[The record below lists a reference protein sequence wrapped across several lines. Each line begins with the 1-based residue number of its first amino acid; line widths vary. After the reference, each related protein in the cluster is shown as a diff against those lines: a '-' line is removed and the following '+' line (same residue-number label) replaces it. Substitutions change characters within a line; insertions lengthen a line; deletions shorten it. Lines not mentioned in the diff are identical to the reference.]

1 MDTQARKQKLQ
12 FSVSDF
18 YFNIF
23 ENVRRKRFTSKNT
36 EQFLEQLFIEWL
48 NKLTQNGKVI

>member
-1 MDTQARKQKLQ
+1 MDTQERKQKLQ

-23 ENVRRKRFTSKNT
+23 ENVRRKRFASKNT